1 MQDVNHVQNP
11 RNWGFPRIERLHVA
25 DQPHAAVQRGS
36 LKDKIIVA
44 LWLCIVIVVS
54 SLSELTTKIT
64 IYGAYLLAAV
74 ALALALWFYVV
85 VPTFLAVVRMWF
97 GLLDWLLSSDGLAIR
112 LMRYQVDSEQ
122 LDLEL
127 VQPYGIDFDPNTAVD
142 VQLEVLVEG
151 EATEDRKRIR
161 RQVYRRMRKET
172 LIVKMVQHCR
182 SRHGTGLTDRPE
194 TRLMLDKAMRDFCSD
209 MCVRHCDR
217 DNALPLAIA
226 LYFIPLESE
235 IEAQKMQHGWF
246 AWMQNVRFH
255 GRWSWLFGFGSP
267 AANLE

>member
-1 MQDVNHVQNP
+1 MQDNCNVQNLP
-11 RNWGFPRIERLHVA
+11 GFRYPWIRRLHVV
-25 DQPHAAVQRGS
+25 DKPHAAIQRGS
-36 LKDKIIVA
+36 FKDKVVLGLWMCILIV
-44 LWLCIVIVVS
+44 LS
-54 SLSELTTKIT
+54 SMNQYTLKCT
-64 IYGAYLLAAV
+64 IYVAYFLGV
-74 ALALALWFYVV
+74 VGLALLVWFYII
-85 VPTFLAVVRMWF
+85 VPTFLAVVRLWF
-97 GLLDWLLSSDGLAIR
+97 AYLDWLLSSDGLAIR
-112 LMRYQVDSEQ
+112 LMRYQVNSEQ

-127 VQPYGIDFDPNTAVD
+127 VQPYGVDFDPNTAVD

-172 LIVKMVQHCR
+172 LIVKMCQHCR

-194 TRLMLDKAMRDFCSD
+194 TRMMLDKAMRNFCAD

-235 IEAQKMQHGWF
+235 IEAQRMQHGWF

-255 GRWSWLFGFGSP
+255 GQWSWLFGFGSP